1 LSEIVSGLFSWV
13 PSFDGQTLFSLAVSL
28 AVALATFYW
37 GYRNTIGVREER
49 IRTANGEVVASALRR
64 LAVER
69 ERLTGEQFDAI
80 VKTKSY
86 RAAVSEV
93 RMTSFDR
100 ILDAV
105 TTDIID
111 NVFLD
116 KNAKEEILS
125 LVDESRLI
133 PSTTVEFRADQKGD
147 KKIEI
152 GLALAGL
159 AAGAAS
165 LVLVSS
171 FWYPAPDKVPVAT
184 SSARDGYL
192 IAILGTVGVV
202 VMSAIFDFI
211 RTVKRGQVS
220 PPDVFGPIEINKPLP
235 GRPQT

>member
-1 LSEIVSGLFSWV
+1 MSDIASGLFSWV
-13 PSFDGQTLFSLAVSL
+13 PSFDGQTLFSLIVSL

-49 IRTANGEVVASALRR
+49 IRTANGDVVASALRR

-100 ILDAV
+100 VLDAV

-116 KNAKEEILS
+116 KTAKEEILS

-133 PSTTVEFRADQKGD
+133 PSATVELRADQKGD

-171 FWYPAPDKVPVAT
+171 FWYPPADQAPSTAST
-184 SSARDGYL
+184 ARESL
-192 IAILGTVGVV
+192 LALVLAAVGVV
-202 VMSAIFDFI
+202 VVSAVFDFI
-211 RTVKRGQVS
+211 RTVKRKPV
-220 PPDVFGPIEINKPLP
+220 PPSDIVGTIEMSKHLP
-235 GRPQT
+235 GGPQT